1 MKTKLACG
9 GFQELPDMSN
19 NDSSLGTVLSENT
32 KPILP
37 ILPPVIV
44 GLLASWPTM
53 IVRLLVF
60 KTTVDMG
67 KGRWT

>member
-1 MKTKLACG
+1 MEDSR
-9 GFQELPDMSN
+9 ELPDMSN
-19 NDSSLGTVLSENT
+19 NDSSVGVGLLEDT

-37 ILPPVIV
+37 IFPPVIV